1 VIDIELEKQLP
12 VVKMN
17 FAEVKL
23 SIEQAMEKYK
33 GLVVT
38 EDELPGCKATQKQ
51 LAGYRNK
58 LDAYR
63 KEVKKEMSKPIADFE
78 NDCNVLIKLIE
89 DTEKPIK
96 DGIAV
101 FDQKKRDEKR
111 SLAEETISQAI
122 IEHQLNEKY
131 ARQLTVLDK
140 YTILSAKFKD
150 TKADIHQ
157 RAFIILQEQIREIEM
172 VRLEAERKA
181 ELIALEEKRK
191 LEALEIAKSTL
202 EEANQYIKAKMQIED
217 FQSLIDSGVSA
228 MRIIGEINKRKERI
242 IISEAPK
249 PVTVSQST
257 AKPIENSVVIVVED
271 IKPQEES
278 KIETPVKAETIVEK
292 VYFIEMRVEATLE
305 NVTKLSQFLKEN
317 KYKYDVSSKG
327 IID

>member
-1 VIDIELEKQLP
+1 MIDIELEKQLP

-17 FAEVKL
+17 FAEVKS

-38 EDELPGCKATQKQ
+38 EEELPGCKATQKQ

-58 LDAYR
+58 LDTYR

-96 DGIAV
+96 EGIAV

-111 SLAEETISQAI
+111 CLAEETISQAI

-172 VRLEAERKA
+172 IRLEAERKA
-181 ELIALEEKRK
+181 ELLALEAKRK
-191 LEALEIAKSTL
+191 LEASEIAKSTL
-202 EEANQYIKAKMQIED
+202 EESNQHIKAKMQIED
-217 FQSLIDSGVSA
+217 FQSLIDSGISA

-242 IISEAPK
+242 IISETPK
-249 PVTVSQST
+249 PIIVAEPVVKQS
-257 AKPIENSVVIVVED
+257 ENPVVNIVED
-271 IKPQEES
+271 IKPQVETR
-278 KIETPVKAETIVEK
+278 IETPIKEQPTVEK
-292 VYFIEMRVEATLE
+292 LYFIEMRVEATLE

-317 KYKYDVSSKG
+317 KYKYDVSNKG